1 MDSGVMHQDEER
13 LPLACLPG
21 AMASQPP
28 MNGDGVAPY
37 EPDFLRAPCSP
48 PPDSA
53 STPTSGAVGVSGNC
67 RYGISPALKLRLQR
81 SPSSRRR
88 HPSSCTRALSIHKS
102 GQSPASP
109 FPHIALFMRRSVF
122 YPLAHFVPHLVASL
136 FSSVDGCNYTTPMCL
151 TPPLDASAWVEIP
164 LALVGDIVAH

>member
-1 MDSGVMHQDEER
+1 MHQDEER

-21 AMASQPP
+21 AIASQPP

-37 EPDFLRAPCSP
+37 EPDFFSSATFP

-53 STPTSGAVGVSGNC
+53 STSTSGAVGVSGDC

-81 SPSSRRR
+81 SPSFRRW

-109 FPHIALFMRRSVF
+109 FTHIALFIMCSIHLLILSHILSLVYF
-122 YPLAHFVPHLVASL
+122 PLSIAAGTLPRCASL
-136 FSSVDGCNYTTPMCL
+136 HPWMRLHGWRLLLLS
-151 TPPLDASAWVEIP
+151 
-164 LALVGDIVAH
+164 